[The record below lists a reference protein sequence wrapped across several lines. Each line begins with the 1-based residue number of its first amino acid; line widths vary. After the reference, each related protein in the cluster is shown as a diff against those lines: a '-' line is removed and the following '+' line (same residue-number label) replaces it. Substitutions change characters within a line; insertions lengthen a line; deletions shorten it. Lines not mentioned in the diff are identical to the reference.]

1 MSPAEPSRLNL
12 SFPFSPSAFCVYPLS
27 FFLYSQI
34 AVRKEHETAQ
44 MFLRSGPSGLQ
55 LLRTSMTCLFHR
67 HMQAHGGLGLVMNT
81 ACLLEHHRDRQQY
94 HGHNPCG
101 LNRKTSLKRFFP
113 SQEHHPD
120 SCREQNGRRG
130 IRSLPLSVPCIIPL
144 NTKTMDSKK
153 HNSQTACPSQN
164 HEFST
169 VPQH

>member
-1 MSPAEPSRLNL
+1 MSPAGT
-12 SFPFSPSAFCVYPLS
+12 FPPQSLFSIFPLCLLRIS
-27 FFLYSQI
+27 SVLFLYSQI

-67 HMQAHGGLGLVMNT
+67 LMQAHGGLGLVMNT

-113 SQEHHPD
+113 HRNITPIPAGSK
-120 SCREQNGRRG
+120 NGRRG

-153 HNSQTACPSQN
+153 HIPKPPASKTRFFTAPR
-164 HEFST
+164 
-169 VPQH
+169 